1 MEESDLTDDKQRTV
15 AVIERLLG
23 AKGALGFL
31 LILSAS
37 DLDRLLVAIR
47 GRLYR

>member
-23 AKGALGFL
+23 TKGELGFL
-31 LILSAS
+31 LELPAA
-37 DLDRLLVAIR
+37 DLERLLVAIR